1 LGTFVT
7 PIVTSITAWMV
18 GQEHAR
24 IMKANLSRWAFV
36 PIFILL
42 LWFACT
48 RGPQKAPPAASP
60 TSGAELYA
68 AECASCHG
76 VSAKGDG
83 PAAAALKV
91 PPPDLTVLAK
101 RNGGRYPDGQ
111 VYQIIEWGGAIAS
124 HGSREMPV
132 WGVAFR
138 PLSNEN
144 QKQVS
149 DRIHALTDYIG
160 TLQVK

>member
-1 LGTFVT
+1 
-7 PIVTSITAWMV
+7 
-18 GQEHAR
+18 
-24 IMKANLSRWAFV
+24 MKANLSRWAFV

-48 RGPQKAPPAASP
+48 RGPQKGPPAASP

-101 RNGGRYPDGQ
+101 RNGGRYTDGQ

-149 DRIHALTDYIG
+149 DRIQALTDYIG